1 MNRKRLSPQL
11 YSRNMRNFRFAAAC
25 FLGAA
30 CISCS
35 PAVGVKCTVDGLA
48 GGTVV
53 LKHFDVGGY
62 SAVDTLRT
70 DANGVTKFKVP
81 VAPGDPEFVYLFHG
95 DTKIASLLLENGQK
109 KVTVNADTLG
119 NFSVSGSPTSEE
131 LRVVEQDFAS
141 YLGKL
146 SLTQDKDKFVKDY
159 VEYYRSRVKYVMEH
173 PYSLTVVPVLFQK
186 INQYSPVFA
195 QTTDALHFRSACD
208 SLKTVYPESRYVKAL
223 EKETVRRENAM
234 KLEYMVRNTEPSG
247 FPDIVLP
254 DMKGRKV
261 ALSSVKAKVILLHF
275 WTAESVE
282 QKMINT
288 EVLKPLYD
296 DFAKKGF
303 EIYSV
308 CLDTD
313 KVRWGTV
320 VSGQKLPWINVCDG
334 LGALCPAVT
343 SYNVADL
350 PCSVLIA
357 DGTVSTVG
365 ITGIA
370 GLRKELSRLLI

>member
-1 MNRKRLSPQL
+1 MNRKRLWPQL
-11 YSRNMRNFRFAAAC
+11 YSRNMRNFRFVTAC
-25 FLGAA
+25 LLGAA
-30 CISCS
+30 LASCTPS
-35 PAVGVKCTVDGLA
+35 VGVKCTVEGLE

-53 LKHFDVGGY
+53 LKHLDVSGY
-62 SAVDTLRT
+62 SAVDTLQA
-70 DANGVTKFKVP
+70 DEKGAVKFKVN

-95 DTKIASLLLENGQK
+95 DTKIASLLLEQGQK
-109 KVTVNADTLG
+109 KVAVSADTLG

-141 YLGKL
+141 FLGKL
-146 SLTQDKDKFVKDY
+146 ASTKDKDKFVKDY

-173 PYSLTVVPVLFQK
+173 SHSLTVVPVLFQK
-186 INQYSPVFA
+186 INRYSPVFA

-254 DMKGRKV
+254 DMKGKKV

-288 EVLKPLYD
+288 EMLKPLYD
-296 DFAKKGF
+296 DFSKKGL

-320 VSGQKLPWINVCDG
+320 VSSQKLPWINVCDG
-334 LGALCPAVT
+334 LGALCPAVAA
-343 SYNVADL
+343 YNVADL

-357 DGTVSTVG
+357 GGAVSTVG